1 MAVKPVFAVD
11 FYGRLYMNKETE
23 FQSVTTSSKFRRKG
37 NIQRLH
43 DAFLEDYPYRNVLEI
58 SDYSSIPEGVM
69 LCDAH
74 LTFPMS
80 DGREVSVAEAFQM
93 AKLLT
98 ADGSEVTGFCFE
110 GESFGLVPRNFFYNW
125 LYIRGVSAHPELAD
139 ELMTYDS
146 FTDITFI
153 PKKCSV
159 CSAEAAAFY
168 VALRRKG
175 LLEEALRDR
184 ESFARILYQIEKN
197 IKAEPILFKPGD
209 RIIHPDFGEGK
220 VMGIRE
226 RDGADVLEIMFAE
239 GIKKLR
245 ENWVLDNCRGL
256 GSVDID
262 LLRNKRHA
270 FLNHE
275 SILAMRKDFEMGSK
289 KRKNTVK
296 VTSRRRSVMKR
307 NEYQSLLD
315 EVTNH
320 LPDSSNDED
329 EKPGIDEMM
338 KVWEESIRVKKEE
351 EKREQKNSDT
361 NTKPDPHRE
370 GMRLLQTFTLQAK
383 KLQERLSEC
392 VYGQE
397 NAVSTFVSGYFQS
410 QVTALS
416 EPDRIKPRATFLF
429 AGAPGVGKTF
439 LAETAAKI
447 LGLPFARF
455 DMSEYCD
462 KEASL
467 EFIGSDKVYK
477 NGKEGNVTSYVKEHP
492 HSVLLFDE
500 VEKAHLTIIHLFL
513 QMLDAGRLRDSYTD
527 EEISF
532 KDTIIILTTNA
543 GRQLYEDSRERNLSG
558 ISRKTIIKALQLDV
572 NPDTGA
578 PRFPAAICSR
588 FASGNVVMFN
598 HMESYHLKQIVSEKL
613 GKMARSMSET
623 FGLTIEIDD
632 DVSSALLFA
641 EGGSTDARTVAGRAE
656 TFFNGE
662 LFELFRHLAA
672 AEEISCMSC
681 LEKVHFKVDI
691 DRASSEVRN
700 LFRPQQEQNV
710 LIYADEQTLKQIS
723 KGTEC
728 CRIFTAVSKAGAEDI
743 LRQEEVDAVFVEPL
757 MDKKR
762 NIKQYLDMEDV
773 PCEYMDFYNE
783 IRKKVPGMPVYLLET
798 EKTQLRREERVSFMR
813 SGARDICD
821 MTVQPVEDLISDV
834 CGRLHQQR
842 AMEELAR
849 YHQVVGY
856 GSGQRI
862 SEDGRIAEISLIDL
876 ELKYAVDA
884 GDSEKLL
891 ADAAIPD
898 IRFDDIIGADDAKE
912 ELKFFA
918 DCLKYPRKY
927 VRQGMQQPGGLLLYG
942 PPGTG
947 KTMLAKAMAA
957 EADMT
962 FITVEGGQFVK
973 KYAGEGQQAVH
984 DLFATARKY
993 APAIVFIDEI
1003 DAIGRPR
1010 GGGEDSNAHI
1020 EVLNALL
1027 TEMDGFRN
1035 ESRERVFVMAATNF
1049 DVSGQGNRTLD
1060 NALVRRFDRTILV
1073 ELPNK
1078 EQRQQFLQ
1086 MKVDGNPALAI
1097 SNRKIDNLAVR
1108 SSGMSLALLDSVL
1121 DLALRHALRKKL
1133 SDVTDDVV
1141 EEAFESFKSGRKR
1154 KWNPEQMLRTARHE
1168 AGHAVISWLNGEMP
1182 VYLTIASRS
1191 NYGGY
1196 MQLEQEEK
1204 GVWTKKEMMG
1214 RIQTAL
1220 GGRAAEIVYYGHE
1233 NGLSTGVSGDLE
1245 TATQLAEYMICD
1257 CGMDEEAGLA
1267 VLRGRGDLFDGMDVS
1282 LHSRINDILSSEL
1295 KKAIDSIQ
1303 AYRPL
1308 IDRLAEILVKESHID
1323 ETQIRHIFEGQ
1334 V

>member
-23 FQSVTTSSKFRRKG
+23 FQSVTASSKFRRKS

-58 SDYSSIPEGVM
+58 SDYSPVPEGVM
-69 LCDAH
+69 LSDAH
-74 LTFPMS
+74 LTVPMS
-80 DGREVSVAEAFQM
+80 DGREVSVAEAFQT
-93 AKLLT
+93 AKILT
-98 ADGSEVTGFCFE
+98 EDGSEVTGFCFE
-110 GESFGLVPRNFFYNW
+110 GESFDLVPRNFFYNW
-125 LYIRGVSAHPELAD
+125 LYIRGVSANPELAD

-168 VALRRKG
+168 VALRKKG

-184 ESFARILYQIEKN
+184 ESFARILYRVEKN
-197 IKAEPILFKPGD
+197 IKTDPVLFKPGD
-209 RIIHPDFGEGK
+209 RIMHPAYGEGEVQDINLRRK
-220 VMGIRE
+220 R
-226 RDGADVLEIMFAE
+226 RDSFLNYDSILV
-239 GIKKLR
+239 
-245 ENWVLDNCRGL
+245 
-256 GSVDID
+256 
-262 LLRNKRHA
+262 LRN
-270 FLNHE
+270 
-275 SILAMRKDFEMGSK
+275 DFETGRE
-289 KRKNTVK
+289 KRKGAIK
-296 VTSRRRSVMKR
+296 VTSRKRSAMKR
-307 NEYQSLLD
+307 HAYQSLLD

-320 LPDSSNDED
+320 LPDSGNAGD
-329 EKPGIDEMM
+329 KRLGINEMM
-338 KVWEESIRVKKEE
+338 KIWEENSRMKKEE
-351 EKREQKNSDT
+351 KEREQKIMPKREKENSGTDMGSV
-361 NTKPDPHRE
+361 PQRE

-383 KLQERLSEC
+383 ELQERLSEC

-397 NAVSTFVSGYFQS
+397 HAVSTFVSGYFQS

-477 NGKEGNVTSYVKEHP
+477 NGKEGNVTSYVKQHP

-543 GRQLYEDSRERNLSG
+543 GRQLYEGSRERNLSG

-613 GKMARSMSET
+613 GKMAQRMSES

-641 EGGSTDARTVAGRAE
+641 EGGGTDARTVAGRAE

-672 AEEISCMSC
+672 AEETSRMSCM
-681 LEKVHFKVDI
+681 EKVLFKVDI
-691 DRASSEVRN
+691 DRASPEVRN

-783 IRKKVPGMPVYLLET
+783 IRKKMPGMPVYLLET

-821 MTVQPVEDLISDV
+821 MTVQPVGDLISDV

-957 EADMT
+957 EAEMT
-962 FITVEGGQFVK
+962 FITAEGGQFVK

-984 DLFATARKY
+984 DLFAAARKY

-1035 ESRERVFVMAATNF
+1035 ESGERVFVLAATNF
-1049 DVSGQGNRTLD
+1049 DVSGQGKRTLD
-1060 NALVRRFDRTILV
+1060 DALVRRFDRTILV

-1086 MKVDGNPALAI
+1086 RKVERNPALAI
-1097 SNRKIDNLAVR
+1097 SGRKIDNLAVR
-1108 SSGMSLALLDSVL
+1108 SAGMSLALLDSVL
-1121 DLALRHALRKKL
+1121 DLALRLALRKKL
-1133 SDVTDDVV
+1133 SNVTDDVV
-1141 EEAFESFKSGRKR
+1141 EEAFESFKSGREK

-1196 MQLEQEEK
+1196 MQLEQEDK

-1267 VLRGRGDLFDGMDVS
+1267 VTRGRGDLFDGMDAS

-1295 KKAIDSIQ
+1295 KKAIVSIQ

-1308 IDRLAEILVKESHID
+1308 IDRLAELLMKESHID
-1323 ETQIRHIFEGQ
+1323 EMKMREIFEGQ

>member
-11 FYGRLYMNKETE
+11 FYGRLYMGKETE
-23 FQSVTTSSKFRRKG
+23 FQSVEVSSEARRVK

-43 DAFLEDYPYRNVLEI
+43 DAFLEDYPYRSVLEI
-58 SDYSSIPEGVM
+58 SDYSLIPKGVM
-69 LCDAH
+69 LSDGH
-74 LTFPMS
+74 LTVPMS
-80 DGREVSVAEAFQM
+80 DGRKVSVAEAFQT
-93 AKLLT
+93 AKTLT
-98 ADGSEVTGFCFE
+98 EDGSEVTGFCFE
-110 GESFGLVPRNFFYNW
+110 GESFDLVPRNFFYNW
-125 LYIRGVSAHPELAD
+125 LYIRGLSAHPELAD
-139 ELMTYDS
+139 ELMAYDS

-153 PKKCSV
+153 PKKCSG
-159 CSAEAAAFY
+159 CPAEAAAFY
-168 VALRRKG
+168 VALRKND

-184 ESFARILYQIEKN
+184 ESFARILYQAEKN
-197 IKAEPILFKPGD
+197 IKTDPVLFKPGD
-209 RIIHPDFGEGK
+209 RIRHPVYGEGEIQ
-220 VMGIRE
+220 GIRE
-226 RDGADVLEIMFAE
+226 RDGADVLTVMFA
-239 GIKKLR
+239 GGLKKLQ

-262 LLRNKRHA
+262 LLRKKRNA

-275 SILAMRKDFEMGSK
+275 GILAIRNAFELGSGKRKDAI
-289 KRKNTVK
+289 K

-320 LPDSSNDED
+320 LPESGNDQED
-329 EKPGIDEMM
+329 KSGIDEMM
-338 KVWEESIRVKKEE
+338 KIWEESIRAKKEG
-351 EKREQKNSDT
+351 EKREQKDFDT
-361 NTKPDPHRE
+361 DMEFGSHRE
-370 GMRLLQTFTLQAK
+370 GMRVLQTFTLQAK
-383 KLQERLSEC
+383 ELQARLSEC

-416 EPDRIKPRATFLF
+416 ESGRTKPRATFLF

-467 EFIGSDKVYK
+467 EFVGSDNVYK
-477 NGKEGNVTSYVKEHP
+477 NGKAGNVTSFVKAHP

-543 GRQLYEDSRERNLSG
+543 GQQLYEGSRERNLSG

-572 NPDTGA
+572 NPDTGV

-613 GKMARSMSET
+613 GKIAQNMNES

-641 EGGSTDARTVAGRAE
+641 EGVSADARTVAGRAE

-672 AEEISCMSC
+672 AEEISRMSY
-681 LEKVHFKVDI
+681 LEKVNIKVDL
-691 DRASSEVRN
+691 DRAGAEVRN
-700 LFRPQQEQNV
+700 LFRPQYEQNV
-710 LIYADEQTLKQIS
+710 LIYADEQTLKQIG
-723 KGTEC
+723 KGPDH
-728 CRIFTAVSKAGAEDI
+728 CRIFAAASKTQAEYF
-743 LRQEEVDAVFVEPL
+743 LQQEEIDAVFVELPT
-757 MDKKR
+757 KERR
-762 NIKQYLDMEDV
+762 NVKQYLNREDV
-773 PCEYMDFYNE
+773 PCDYMDFYNK
-783 IRKKVPGMPVYLLET
+783 IRKKLPEMPVYLLET
-798 EKTQLRREERVSFMR
+798 EKTQLCREERVSFMQ
-813 SGARDICD
+813 SGARDVCD
-821 MTVQPVEDLISDV
+821 VTSQPIEVLISHV
-834 CGRLHQQR
+834 CSRLHQQR

-849 YHQVVGY
+849 HHQVVKY

-862 SEDGRIAEISLIDL
+862 SEDGKTAEISLIDL

-884 GDSEKLL
+884 GDSERLL
-891 ADAAIPD
+891 TDAAIPD

-947 KTMLAKAMAA
+947 KTMLARAMAA

-962 FITVEGGQFVK
+962 FITAEGGQFVK

-1010 GGGEDSNAHI
+1010 GGGEDSSAHI

-1049 DVSGQGNRTLD
+1049 DVSGQGSRSLD
-1060 NALVRRFDRTILV
+1060 DALVRRFDRTILV

-1078 EQRQQFLQ
+1078 EQRQRFLQ

-1097 SNRKIDNLAVR
+1097 SSRKIDNLAVR
-1108 SSGMSLALLDSVL
+1108 SAGMSLALLDSVL
-1121 DLALRHALRKKL
+1121 DLALRHALRRKM

-1141 EEAFESFKSGRKR
+1141 EEAFESFKSGRKK
-1154 KWNPEQMLRTARHE
+1154 KWNQEQLLRTARHE
-1168 AGHAVISWLNGEMP
+1168 AGHAIISWLNGEMP
-1182 VYLTIASRS
+1182 VYLTISSRS

-1196 MQLEQEEK
+1196 MQLEQEDK
-1204 GVWTKKEMMG
+1204 GVWTKREMIG

-1220 GGRAAEIVYYGHE
+1220 GGRAAEIVYYGPE
-1233 NGLSTGVSGDLE
+1233 NGLSTGVSGDLK

-1267 VLRGRGDLFDGMDVS
+1267 VTRGRGEAFDGMHGS
-1282 LHSRINDILSSEL
+1282 LHSRINDILNSEL
-1295 KKAIDSIQ
+1295 EKAIKNIQ
-1303 AYRPL
+1303 AHRPL
-1308 IDRLAEILVKESHID
+1308 IDRLAEILMEESHID
-1323 ETQIRHIFEGQ
+1323 EMKMREIFEGQ